1 MSTAEKLTSILN
13 SKTAIKN
20 AIENKGVT
28 VGEAP
33 LADYS
38 TLIASIPTGG
48 GSSSAEQNTVLYMDF
63 NNDFDTEGE
72 LSLMR
77 CQGKQTN
84 EMDYQSSPWGGNF
97 TADATFGNVLTF
109 PEQDIEENP
118 WECAGYSVNYP
129 INAAKLVA
137 FTEFTVEFWFRYEG
151 AWNTYSA
158 GCILGATDSYGAGL
172 DIGFSPDRG
181 GFWFKCLN
189 AGNNNPVGTA
199 NSGWNHVALQKVDG
213 NFVFYVNGVL
223 SSTAEVPANPSS
235 NYIPKELFVGFNSTS
250 DYKRYSIAKLRISR
264 IARYSGNSFTPSTSY
279 AAD

>member
-84 EMDYQSSPWGGNF
+84 EMDY
-97 TADATFGNVLTF
+97 
-109 PEQDIEENP
+109 
-118 WECAGYSVNYP
+118 
-129 INAAKLVA
+129 
-137 FTEFTVEFWFRYEG
+137 
-151 AWNTYSA
+151 
-158 GCILGATDSYGAGL
+158 
-172 DIGFSPDRG
+172 
-181 GFWFKCLN
+181 
-189 AGNNNPVGTA
+189 
-199 NSGWNHVALQKVDG
+199 
-213 NFVFYVNGVL
+213 
-223 SSTAEVPANPSS
+223 
-235 NYIPKELFVGFNSTS
+235 
-250 DYKRYSIAKLRISR
+250 
-264 IARYSGNSFTPSTSY
+264 
-279 AAD
+279 